1 MKSETVDYVE
11 QLRAWTKTESRE
23 LPIEE
28 ICETLDAYDTLK
40 SKLAEVEE
48 QLVEAKMATDFANA
62 ACDLKDKRLDEY
74 EAVLA
79 WASENVS
86 SCLREPFRPNEW
98 NAYVF
103 HSEQRHTASTFYEA
117 LRSAWEGR
125 EK

>member
-48 QLVEAKMATDFANA
+48 CL
-62 ACDLKDKRLDEY
+62 R
-74 EAVLA
+74 
-79 WASENVS
+79 WASKHCNEIFPCADGSWLIDNVHHAPT
-86 SCLREPFRPNEW
+86 L
-98 NAYVF
+98 
-103 HSEQRHTASTFYEA
+103 YEA
-117 LRSAWEGR
+117 LYTAWEGR
-125 EK
+125 DK